1 MHSILAALYYSEDQ
15 IRIFDELG
23 YEHNPCAKGEGAW
36 ARGKCDCDPSVFQWV
51 FLRRSSAYAH
61 ADYDGCSCICGS
73 RGFSS
78 HIVSSHCSVLNLF
91 LFRILTLIWRKA
103 SAIQMHVWGVGWGL
117 GVMYAPGGRRVCAC
131 VCVEEWVLD
140 PKSAAALQNACE
152 RQNTV
157 TASQMIIYAR
167 SHLNEPNWS
176 RHTTSYAGASL
187 PDTPSPHGC
196 PPCQSA
202 HRAPHASCCP

>member
-1 MHSILAALYYSEDQ
+1 MRSA
-15 IRIFDELG
+15 R
-23 YEHNPCAKGEGAW
+23 
-36 ARGKCDCDPSVFQWV
+36 ARGKCNCDPSVSRWV

-78 HIVSSHCSVLNLF
+78 HIVSSHCSLLNLF
-91 LFRILTLIWRKA
+91 QFRVLTLIWRMEKSKRNTNA
-103 SAIQMHVWGVGWGL
+103 RMGRGVGTWGYVCSGRTV
-117 GVMYAPGGRRVCAC
+117 GVCGRVGSRSQA
-131 VCVEEWVLD
+131 
-140 PKSAAALQNACE
+140 SAAALRNACE

-176 RHTTSYAGASL
+176 RHTTSYAVASL
-187 PDTPSPHGC
+187 PETPSPHGC
-196 PPCQSA
+196 PP
-202 HRAPHASCCP
+202 